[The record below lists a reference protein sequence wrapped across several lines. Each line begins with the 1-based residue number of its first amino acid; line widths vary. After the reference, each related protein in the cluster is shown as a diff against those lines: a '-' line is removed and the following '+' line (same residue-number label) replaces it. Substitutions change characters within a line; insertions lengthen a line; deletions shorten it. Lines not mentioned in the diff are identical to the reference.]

1 MNGRYRERMIVAYFV
16 VASLLALVSL
26 ATGLMKLVRP
36 KEKLLEMG
44 PPFQWAKDFT
54 QLQIRGIGALEVLG
68 AIGVILPMA
77 LRMLPVLSPIAAL
90 GIALLQAGAFVVHV
104 RRGEKAYLNMGIF
117 ALAGATAVLGFFTLA
132 GA

>member
-1 MNGRYRERMIVAYFV
+1 MIVAYFV
-16 VASLLALVSL
+16 VAALLALLSL
-26 ATGLMKLVRP
+26 ATGLMKIVRP

-44 PPFQWAKDFT
+44 QPFQWANDFT
-54 QLQIRGIGALEVLG
+54 QPQIRGIGALEVLG

-77 LRMLPVLSPIAAL
+77 LRILPVLSPIAAL

-104 RRGEKAYLNMGIF
+104 RRGEKPYPNMGLF
-117 ALAGATAVLGFFTLA
+117 ALAGAAAVLGFFVLA